1 MGALNLSANVIKGRG
16 LPKHGRDGGGG
27 STIKAISTSDDLSMG
42 GDCRNGR
49 QGGGGTETNYF
60 LEMR

>member
-1 MGALNLSANVIKGRG
+1 MGALNSSANVIKGRG

-27 STIKAISTSDDLSMG
+27 STIKAISTGDDLSLG

-49 QGGGGTETNYF
+49 QGGGGT
-60 LEMR
+60 